1 MARHK
6 SLIYGF
12 WDRFDE
18 ALTNKNISKNELARR
33 VGCDRKTLYRSS
45 GVTPNALYLV
55 RICVQL
61 DVSADYLLGIK
72 KEMK

>member
-12 WDRFDE
+12 WDRLDRVCYDR
-18 ALTNKNISKNELARR
+18 KISKQELAKR
-33 VGCDRKTLYRSS
+33 VGCDRKTLYRST
-45 GVTPNALYLV
+45 GATPNPMYLA

-61 DVSADYLLGIK
+61 NISADYLLGIK
-72 KEMK
+72 KEMN